1 MARPQCGRSDL
12 ASQLCGPRSKDRA
25 RNIANLISCNISVA
39 PDWLPAAQICPQKQ
53 SSAQTP
59 RTMCGHA
66 VGHTRICQMF
76 VFAHQRGGRDFSNHI
91 SAVQPPIGC
100 PKKRQVRICIKG
112 WRAGL
117 GTGEIAVGD
126 LAALVAMGGTA
137 PSRYALRHDQLL
149 DGLVFA
155 AKGTAVTDVC
165 SAGRYMVKSGHIRY
179 AI

>member
-100 PKKRQVRICIKG
+100 PKKRQVESALKG
-112 WRAGL
+112 GAQALGL
-117 GTGEIAVGD
+117 AKSPWAIWP
-126 LAALVAMGGTA
+126 LSWPWAAQRLHVTHCGMTSFWMVWCLRLKA
-137 PSRYALRHDQLL
+137 PL
-149 DGLVFA
+149 
-155 AKGTAVTDVC
+155 
-165 SAGRYMVKSGHIRY
+165 
-179 AI
+179 